1 MKKII
6 VCTKDLESKGG
17 VANFYREIKLSWD
30 YEDCNLLFFE
40 IGSNSKVYENREKRY
55 FGYFYESFKQYRAFY
70 KLLKS
75 EQPDKVI
82 VNPSLIPVAI
92 IRDAIYILICDF
104 LKIET
109 ITFIRG
115 WRENFFKKLLSYF
128 FLKIF
133 KKI

>member
-55 FGYFYESFKQYRAFY
+55 FGYFYESFKQYRAFINY
-70 KLLKS
+70 
-75 EQPDKVI
+75 
-82 VNPSLIPVAI
+82 
-92 IRDAIYILICDF
+92 
-104 LKIET
+104 
-109 ITFIRG
+109 
-115 WRENFFKKLLSYF
+115 
-128 FLKIF
+128 
-133 KKI
+133 